1 MRRAIRR
8 ARSGLLLTM
17 AVVVVVYSLLPF
29 YVMLTVSITPE
40 QTSFGR
46 EVVLAPSVLTLDNY
60 VNLFQALPFARY
72 FRNSVI
78 VAIATTTLA
87 LVAAVPAAYSFA
99 RYRFRGRRP
108 LLLGLLLL
116 YMIPAVVLI
125 VPLLIIFTRLG
136 LYNTTLGLVVADASL
151 ALPFAV
157 WILVGFFATL
167 PRELDEA
174 ALIDGCGPL
183 GVLWRVVIPLAV
195 PGIVAVGLI
204 MFIVVW
210 NEFLFAFTFAS
221 GEEVKTLPVA
231 MRPFVRGEAGVFW
244 GTIMASATLT
254 SVPVVALALFFQRYL
269 IAGLASGGV
278 KG

>member
-1 MRRAIRR
+1 
-8 ARSGLLLTM
+8 M
-17 AVVVVVYSLLPF
+17 AVAVAVYSLLPF
-29 YVMLTVSITPE
+29 YIMLTVSITPE
-40 QTSFGR
+40 ETSFGR

-60 VNLFQALPFARY
+60 VNLFQTLPFARY
-72 FRNSVI
+72 FRNSAI
-78 VAIATTTLA
+78 VAIATTALA
-87 LVAAVPAAYSFA
+87 LVVAVPAAYSFA

-157 WILVGFFATL
+157 WILVGYFATL

-174 ALIDGCGPL
+174 ALIDGCSPL
-183 GVLWRVVIPLAV
+183 GALWRVVIPLAV

-204 MFIVVW
+204 MFIIVW